1 MPSFPMHDHSRAN
14 PGSGQAIWALLPHD
28 SLLLAAPRAALQPH
42 TSRSHSLTT
51 RDMMTQET
59 MHLEAGDVG
68 IPLLQLCTAGCP
80 PLVSSGDASPET
92 IPFLLQAGN
101 AGVDHL
107 RCVCLQ
113 PGQGLAAGLMTTM
126 LPSELHLGAQHLLHG
141 CQ

>member
-1 MPSFPMHDHSRAN
+1 MPSIPIHDHSRAN
-14 PGSGQAIWALLPHD
+14 PGLGQAIWALLPHD

-42 TSRSHSLTT
+42 TSTSHITT
-51 RDMMTQET
+51 MRDMMTPKT

-101 AGVDHL
+101 AGVGHL
-107 RCVCLQ
+107 RCVCSQ
-113 PGQGLAAGLMTTM
+113 PVQGLAASLMATM
-126 LPSELHLGAQHLLHG
+126 LPCELHLGAQHLLHG